1 MFPKKILFFLGL
13 FLAITLSYFFIL
25 NDDFSSLRP
34 IKGDLNHISSFEADK
49 INQTLSQPFYY
60 FSEGGQS
67 IVFVSKDNQTILKL
81 LKYRNFNPSKLIK
94 ILPDFLFKNFKAD
107 HIKKRQQRLQSAL
120 LGHQIAFEEHRLESG
135 LIHVQLKPSN
145 QFKEIEVH
153 DKRGIKRIIDINQY
167 AFILQKKA
175 EVFSS
180 VMENLLKQGKM
191 SEAKTW
197 IDKLFSLYL
206 SEYQKGIY
214 DLDHGIMHNIGCVN
228 HDIIHLDVGSFIKD
242 EKMKTRE
249 CHKNDLIKVT
259 RKVYQWL
266 NKHYPS
272 YKDELVLKLEEKLQQ
287 HLNEPVSLKEVP

>member
-13 FLAITLSYFFIL
+13 FLAITLSYFFVL
-25 NDDFSSLRP
+25 NDDFASLRP
-34 IKGDLNHISSFEADK
+34 IKGDLNRLSSLEADK
-49 INQTLSQPFYY
+49 INQILNQPFYY

-67 IVFVSKDNQTILKL
+67 IVFIGKDNQTILKL
-81 LKYRNFNPSKLIK
+81 LKYKNLNPSLFIK
-94 ILPDFLFKNFKAD
+94 FLPDSLFKDFKTN
-107 HIKKRQQRLQSAL
+107 HIKKRQQRLQSVL

-145 QFKEIEVH
+145 QLKEIEIH
-153 DKRGIKRIIDINQY
+153 DKRGIKRNIDINQY

-180 VMENLLKQGKM
+180 VMEKLLKQGKM

-197 IDKLFSLYL
+197 IDKLFTLYL

-214 DLDHGIMHNIGCVN
+214 DVDHGIMHNIGCLN

-242 EKMKTRE
+242 EKMKAQEYHR
-249 CHKNDLIKVT
+249 NDLIKVT
-259 RKVYQWL
+259 RKVSQWL
-266 NKHYPS
+266 HKYYPS
-272 YKDELVLKLEEKLQQ
+272 NKDELVLKLEEKLQQ